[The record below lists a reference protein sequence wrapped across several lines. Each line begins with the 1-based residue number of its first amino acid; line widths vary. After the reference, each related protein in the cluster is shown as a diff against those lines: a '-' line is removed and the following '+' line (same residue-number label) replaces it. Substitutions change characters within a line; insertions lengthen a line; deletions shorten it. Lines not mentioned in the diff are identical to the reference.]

1 MADALKGY
9 KTPYPSCTDQD
20 HASEASML
28 VQHRVLQCNQG
39 AVTSAK
45 AEPFR
50 KGDPTVLWPHMA
62 RHACPGGLHWGKLIK
77 KGGCLAR
84 HSLWRPE
91 GPGHAS
97 GGLILHVHI
106 VLVLAQPLRRI
117 LRSSGACPPHPPAPA
132 CYLSHILAEGGP
144 QLIIAT
150 IFTPWLH
157 KWWSHDL
164 SRVRYLVPP
173 STLHQ
178 IRPCPGLASDEEG

>member
-91 GPGHAS
+91 GPATPAAAS
-97 GGLILHVHI
+97 SSMSISSSSSRSRSAGFCAVLGRARPTRLHQRVTSATSWPKGGLNSSL
-106 VLVLAQPLRRI
+106 QP
-117 LRSSGACPPHPPAPA
+117 SSHPGCTNGGHMICPA
-132 CYLSHILAEGGP
+132 
-144 QLIIAT
+144 
-150 IFTPWLH
+150 
-157 KWWSHDL
+157 
-164 SRVRYLVPP
+164 
-173 STLHQ
+173 
-178 IRPCPGLASDEEG
+178 